1 MFLVQSAPAQ
11 QSGGTEPA
19 SEEQAAKAPP
29 PWSSR
34 CTASARNQPLECQI
48 EQRAVV
54 TETGQ
59 LLVLLTVRV
68 PADTRKP
75 VLMVQAPL
83 STFLP
88 EGVRLNVDG
97 QNETKLDYQTC
108 DNQGCYVA
116 TPIADNLLQAMFKGV
131 KLNVTIQG
139 LNRQTFTV
147 PMSLAGFTEIYGQ
160 IQ

>member
-11 QSGGTEPA
+11 QPA
-19 SEEQAAKAPP
+19 GEEQAAKAPP

-34 CTASARNQPLECQI
+34 CTTVSRGTPLDCQL

-68 PADTRKP
+68 PADTGKP

-88 EGVRLNVDG
+88 EGIRLNVDG
-97 QNETKLDYQTC
+97 QHETKLDYQTC

-116 TPIADNLLQAMFKGV
+116 TPISDDLLKAMFKGV

-139 LNRQTFTV
+139 LDRRTFTV
-147 PMSLAGFTEIYGQ
+147 PMSLAGFTEVYAQ